1 MQDIERLMS
10 KKIDVVEEDSFQG
23 SSSNTSCHESET
35 TQSGSD
41 VFSLE
46 FVYWIILDVKNI
58 LWLTVETFDQLEKS
72 SHRGTVVLQWPFLVS
87 AQADMH
93 TIDLLA
99 VRPLANQRLR
109 NFVNKHKPS
118 QSVIKF

>member
-10 KKIDVVEEDSFQG
+10 KKIDVVEEDSFEG

-46 FVYWIILDVKNI
+46 FVY
-58 LWLTVETFDQLEKS
+58 
-72 SHRGTVVLQWPFLVS
+72 
-87 AQADMH
+87 
-93 TIDLLA
+93 
-99 VRPLANQRLR
+99 
-109 NFVNKHKPS
+109 
-118 QSVIKF
+118 